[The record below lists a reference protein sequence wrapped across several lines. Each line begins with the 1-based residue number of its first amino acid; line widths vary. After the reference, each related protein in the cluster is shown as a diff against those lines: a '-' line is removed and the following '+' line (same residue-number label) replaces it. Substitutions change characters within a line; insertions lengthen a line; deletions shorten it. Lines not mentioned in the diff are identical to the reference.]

1 MLRIRIGGSA
11 GLRMMIALPLAA
23 PPTSSRERAVVRVN
37 SSMFWR
43 VPGPAER
50 EATVETISAY
60 GTGLA
65 EATAATIGAV
75 AWPPQVIRFMLGA
88 SRCSVRLTL
97 GTTGGPSRAGVRST
111 AVIPAAASRG
121 ALAACTRALVASKAR
136 SISPPWAS
144 TQSIPSAVASTP
156 SSRARARPS
165 EAGSMPTR
173 ARSSS
178 EGERSSLATRS
189 APMLPDP
196 MTTQARG
203 FRGLM

>member
-1 MLRIRIGGSA
+1 
-11 GLRMMIALPLAA
+11 MMIALPWPA

-75 AWPPQVIRFMLGA
+75 AWPPQVIRFMFGA
-88 SRCSVRLTL
+88 SRCSVRLTP
-97 GTTGGPSRAGVRST
+97 GTTGGPSLAGVRST
-111 AVIPAAASRG
+111 AVMPAAASRG

-136 SISPPWAS
+136 SISPAWAS
-144 TQSIPSAVASTP
+144 TQSIPEAVASTP

-178 EGERSSLATRS
+178 DGERSSLCTRS
-189 APMLPDP
+189 VPMLPDP
-196 MTTQARG
+196 MTTHDRG